1 MFFLFFDQIVPDLNH
16 NFAKLRRFYLEKF
29 FFFFFAQLLVFRQ
42 HQTRENFRL
51 EEKFCGKTSFLIY
64 YTNTAEKTELK

>member
-16 NFAKLRRFYLEKF
+16 NFANLRRFYLET

-42 HQTRENFRL
+42 LQTWENFRL
-51 EEKFCGKTSFLIY
+51 KESFCGKNIFFDILH
-64 YTNTAEKTELK
+64 KHC